1 VAKLQVDYYKRDLNA
16 HGSNAAP
23 IEQMT
28 LTIKRISR
36 SRNEILT
43 MSDEGVEVIRR
54 IDELDVIRNSS
65 AYVPRPSRSCK
76 KD

>member
-1 VAKLQVDYYKRDLNA
+1 MAKLQIDYYKRDLNA
-16 HGSNAAP
+16 HGNNSVP

-28 LTIKRISR
+28 LIIKHVSK

-43 MSDEGVEVIRR
+43 MSDEGVETIRR

-65 AYVPRPSRSCK
+65 ACVCHPSTRPN
-76 KD
+76 